1 MNGGL
6 ELDLRQRERPQKEGH
21 PGVSVFLGE
30 GGFSSSVVR
39 NRRAAQRRVRPFMEQ
54 DLNRMGRGE
63 LRSKERAALES
74 LGHK

>member
-30 GGFSSSVVR
+30 GFSSSVVR
-39 NRRAAQRRVRPFMEQ
+39 NRRGAQRRVCPFMEQ

-63 LRSKERAALES
+63 LRSKERPALES